1 MENFILPKG
10 YRFAGIHAG
19 IKSEPDRLDLGLLIS
34 DRPATAVGLFTQNR
48 VVAAPVRISQE
59 RVPTANARGV
69 VICSGNANACTGE
82 QGKEDA
88 RRMTAVAAELVGCKP
103 EQMLVCSTGVIGRRL
118 PMEVVEPGI
127 RKAARNLNHEP
138 RAFDNLA
145 HAILT
150 TDTRIKVSSR
160 SVSTAGQDVHVTGF
174 AKGAAMIGPNLAT
187 MLAFVFTDAALAP
200 AELAGMARQA
210 ADASFHCISVE
221 GHTSTNDT
229 VLFFANGAPNER
241 LTNPDSFQAA
251 ATAVCA
257 DLARAIAADA
267 EGATHLVTIEV
278 EGLRSDREARQVAKT
293 IADSPLVKT
302 AVFGADPN
310 WGRFVSAA
318 GYSGVDFHE
327 QDLSLWLGEMLL
339 YKRGIPQ
346 PFDPVA
352 AATYLKNNREIY
364 LRLQFHGRGPGRC
377 TFWTCDLTYDYVRL
391 NAEYTT

>member
-1 MENFILPKG
+1 MENLILPKG

-19 IKSEPDRLDLGLLIS
+19 VKSEPDRLDLGLLIS
-34 DRPATAVGLFTQNR
+34 DRPATAVGLFTQNC

-88 RRMTAVAAELVGCKP
+88 RRMTAVAAELVACKP
-103 EQMLVCSTGVIGRRL
+103 QQMLVCSTGVIGRRL

-127 RKAARNLNHEP
+127 RKAARNLSHEP

-160 SVSTAGQDVHVTGF
+160 SVSTAGQDIHVTGF

-187 MLAFVFTDAALAP
+187 MLAFVFTDAAVAP

-229 VLFFANGAPNER
+229 VLFFANGAANSEV
-241 LTNPDSFQAA
+241 TSPDLLR
-251 ATAVCA
+251 TAVTGVCA

-267 EGATHLVTIEV
+267 EGAAHLVTIEV

-302 AVFGADPN
+302 AFFGADPN

-318 GYSGVDFHE
+318 GYSGVDFQE
-327 QDLSLWLGEMLL
+327 EDLSLWLGEMLL

-346 PFDPVA
+346 PVDPVA
-352 AATYLKNNREIY
+352 AAMYLKKNREIY
-364 LRLQFHGRGPGRC
+364 LRLQFQPRGPGRC

-391 NAEYTT
+391 NADYTT

>member
-1 MENFILPKG
+1 
-10 YRFAGIHAG
+10 
-19 IKSEPDRLDLGLLIS
+19 
-34 DRPATAVGLFTQNR
+34 
-48 VVAAPVRISQE
+48 
-59 RVPTANARGV
+59 
-69 VICSGNANACTGE
+69 
-82 QGKEDA
+82 
-88 RRMTAVAAELVGCKP
+88 
-103 EQMLVCSTGVIGRRL
+103 
-118 PMEVVEPGI
+118 
-127 RKAARNLNHEP
+127 
-138 RAFDNLA
+138 
-145 HAILT
+145 
-150 TDTRIKVSSR
+150 
-160 SVSTAGQDVHVTGF
+160 
-174 AKGAAMIGPNLAT
+174 

-229 VLFFANGAPNER
+229 VLFFANGAANSQV
-241 LTNPDSFQAA
+241 TSPDLLGTAV
-251 ATAVCA
+251 TAVCA

-267 EGATHLVTIEV
+267 EGAAHLLTIEV
-278 EGLRSDREARQVAKT
+278 EGLRSDREARQMAKT

-302 AVFGADPN
+302 AFFGADPN

-327 QDLSLWLGEMLL
+327 QDLSLWLGDMLL
-339 YKRGIPQ
+339 YKRGAPQ

-364 LRLQFHGRGPGRC
+364 LRLQFQSRGPGRC

>member
-1 MENFILPKG
+1 VENLILPKG

-82 QGKEDA
+82 QGKQDA

-118 PMEVVEPGI
+118 PMEVIEPGI
-127 RKAARNLNHEP
+127 RKAAKNLSQEP

-145 HAILT
+145 HSILT

-160 SVSTAGQDVHVTGF
+160 SAPSSGQDIHVTGF

-187 MLAFVFTDAALAP
+187 MLAFVFTDAAMTP
-200 AELAGMARQA
+200 AELAGIARKA

-229 VLFFANGAPNER
+229 VLFFANGAANSEV
-241 LTNPDSFQAA
+241 TSPDLLRTAVA
-251 ATAVCA
+251 AVCA
-257 DLARAIAADA
+257 DLARAIATDA
-267 EGATHLVTIEV
+267 EGAAHLVTIEI
-278 EGLRSDREARQVAKT
+278 EGLQSDVEARQVAKT

-302 AVFGADPN
+302 AIFGGDPN

-318 GYSGVDFHE
+318 GYSGVDFQE
-327 QDLSLWLGEMLL
+327 EDLSLWLGGMLL
-339 YKRGIPQ
+339 YKRGVPQ

-352 AATYLKNNREIY
+352 AATYLKNNREIS
-364 LRLQFHGRGPGRC
+364 LRLQFQGGGPACC